1 MYRDEFKNLPLSDR
15 FMFGEVMRNSGICKL
30 FLEELL
36 QCKIERIVFAA
47 KEADLSDTVLGHGIR
62 LDVFLA
68 DENNTHYDVE
78 MQNTSDSIEKRSRY
92 YQSVIDRE
100 LLKRSM
106 DYDKLPES
114 FIIFICNFDHVGK
127 GLAKYERVSYYKGTD
142 DEYNDGSHVI
152 LLNTRYTDRSNV
164 SDSIAEYLDY
174 IRDNNDTANFSTMLA
189 QEAVD
194 LTQKVRH
201 DPEKEVDFV
210 TFRMALMDE
219 RRAAH
224 KEGREEGI
232 REGRQEGRIETFCDL
247 VAEGVLTVAEALN
260 LSGCTKGEF
269 TEWMQ
274 KLHPNFKT

>member
-247 VAEGVLTVAEALN
+247 VAKGVLTVAEALN

>member
-1 MYRDEFKNLPLSDR
+1 
-15 FMFGEVMRNSGICKL
+15 
-30 FLEELL
+30 
-36 QCKIERIVFAA
+36 
-47 KEADLSDTVLGHGIR
+47 
-62 LDVFLA
+62 
-68 DENNTHYDVE
+68 
-78 MQNTSDSIEKRSRY
+78 
-92 YQSVIDRE
+92 
-100 LLKRSM
+100 
-106 DYDKLPES
+106 
-114 FIIFICNFDHVGK
+114 
-127 GLAKYERVSYYKGTD
+127 
-142 DEYNDGSHVI
+142 
-152 LLNTRYTDRSNV
+152 
-164 SDSIAEYLDY
+164 
-174 IRDNNDTANFSTMLA
+174 MLA

-232 REGRQEGRIETFCDL
+232 KEGIREGRQEGRIETFCDL
-247 VAEGVLTVAEALN
+247 VAKGVLTVAEALN

>member
-100 LLKRSM
+100 LL
-106 DYDKLPES
+106 D
-114 FIIFICNFDHVGK
+114 G
-127 GLAKYERVSYYKGTD
+127 
-142 DEYNDGSHVI
+142 EYISGHPC
-152 LLNTRYTDRSNV
+152 
-164 SDSIAEYLDY
+164 
-174 IRDNNDTANFSTMLA
+174 FSTSTIRL
-189 QEAVD
+189 
-194 LTQKVRH
+194 K
-201 DPEKEVDFV
+201 
-210 TFRMALMDE
+210 
-219 RRAAH
+219 AA
-224 KEGREEGI
+224 
-232 REGRQEGRIETFCDL
+232 
-247 VAEGVLTVAEALN
+247 
-260 LSGCTKGEF
+260 GEF
-269 TEWMQ
+269 YH
-274 KLHPNFKT
+274 LHLQF

>member
-106 DYDKLPES
+106 DY
-114 FIIFICNFDHVGK
+114 
-127 GLAKYERVSYYKGTD
+127 
-142 DEYNDGSHVI
+142 
-152 LLNTRYTDRSNV
+152 
-164 SDSIAEYLDY
+164 
-174 IRDNNDTANFSTMLA
+174 
-189 QEAVD
+189 
-194 LTQKVRH
+194 
-201 DPEKEVDFV
+201 
-210 TFRMALMDE
+210 
-219 RRAAH
+219 
-224 KEGREEGI
+224 
-232 REGRQEGRIETFCDL
+232 
-247 VAEGVLTVAEALN
+247 
-260 LSGCTKGEF
+260 EF
-269 TEWMQ
+269 YH
-274 KLHPNFKT
+274 LHLQF